1 MPLKYI
7 WICALFFAPT
17 TFGILQFTVKGP
29 FSTTE
34 INLIKTAQSY
44 WNRYTTHHACEM
56 SVGERESK
64 YTIFADEKRLTSP
77 TYTLTRFVVREGVK
91 EIRAIEIHINTIY
104 MRRCPSVFLPFL
116 LHEFGHALGLKHNN
130 NPYSIMNITSVNPL
144 CGRYIDL
151 QGLPGIDIYY
161 LYHQLGGQC
170 QQQPVA
176 PMQTFR
182 TRNP

>member
-1 MPLKYI
+1 M
-7 WICALFFAPT
+7 CALLFAPT
-17 TFGILQFTVKGP
+17 CLGLLQFNTKGL

-44 WNRYTTHHACEM
+44 WNRYTTHHGCEL
-56 SVGERESK
+56 SVGEADSI
-64 YTIFADEKRLTSP
+64 YTIFADKKKLTTP

-91 EIRAIEIHINTIY
+91 EIRAIEIHMNMIY
-104 MRRCPSVFLPFL
+104 MRRCSGKIFLPFL
-116 LHEFGHALGLKHNN
+116 LHEFGHTLGLKHNN
-130 NPYSIMNITSVNPL
+130 NPYSIMNITSANPQ

-151 QGLPGIDIYY
+151 LGLPGVDIYY